1 MPTIYAKLLSETS
14 IDKNPPRSAV
24 IDGAFVCGTLPE
36 PYLNSQGW
44 YRLVETP
51 MPTARDGYHYE
62 FRFAYD
68 DESAPTAILKNW
80 IEVEN
85 PPPPP
90 RTFSKIKL
98 KGAIAEAGL
107 LDEFKA
113 MLETVEVKPGYT
125 AAEAFADAVTLDE
138 NHPDFKDAVALAQRE
153 LGIPPELV
161 ESILAASVAG

>member
-1 MPTIYAKLLSETS
+1 MTIYAKLLSETS

-85 PPPPP
+85 PPPGP
-90 RTFSKIKL
+90 RVFSKL
-98 KGAIAEAGL
+98 KIVSALMSANLWTEAKAYIEGAGL
-107 LDEFKA
+107 YDLYLA
-113 MLETVEVKPGYT
+113 
-125 AAEAFADAVTLDE
+125 AVTFREDNPYFKQGLTDLQDALGV
-138 NHPDFKDAVALAQRE
+138 PDVQ
-153 LGIPPELV
+153 V
-161 ESILAASVAG
+161 EEILAASVAD

>member
-14 IDKNPPRSAV
+14 IDRNPPRSAV

-51 MPTARDGYHYE
+51 MPTARDGYHY
-62 FRFAYD
+62 
-68 DESAPTAILKNW
+68 ILKNW

-138 NHPDFKDAVALAQRE
+138 NHPDFKNAVELAQRE
-153 LGIPPELV
+153 LGIPPDLV
-161 ESILAASVAG
+161 KRILAASVAG

>member
-1 MPTIYAKLLSETS
+1 MVEFVKLVSSTE
-14 IDKNPPRSAV
+14 IRRDVPKSAV
-24 IDGAFVCGTLPE
+24 IDGKFVCGTLPE

-44 YRLVETP
+44 YRLVDTP

-62 FRFAYD
+62 FRFTYD

-80 IEVEN
+80 VEVQD

-113 MLETVEVKPGYT
+113 MLEQIEVKPGYT

-138 NHPDFKDAVALAQRE
+138 DHPDFKDAVARAQRE
-153 LGIPPELV
+153 LGIPTELV
-161 ESILAASVAG
+161 KRILAASVAE

>member
-1 MPTIYAKLLSETS
+1 MIIYAKLLSETS
-14 IDKNPPRSAV
+14 IDRNPPRSAV

-107 LDEFKA
+107 LDE
-113 MLETVEVKPGYT
+113 
-125 AAEAFADAVTLDE
+125 

>member
-1 MPTIYAKLLSETS
+1 MTYAKLISETA
-14 IDKNPPRSAV
+14 IDRNPPRSAV
-24 IDGAFVCGTLPE
+24 IDGSFACGTLPRD
-36 PYLNSQGW
+36 YLATLGW
-44 YRLVETP
+44 YPLVETP
-51 MPTARDGYHYE
+51 SPAPDEGCHVEPRYAVDGGE
-62 FRFAYD
+62 IVQSWAQ
-68 DESAPTAILKNW
+68 I
-80 IEVEN
+80 EN
-85 PPPPP
+85 PPSPP

-153 LGIPPELV
+153 LGIPQELIDR
-161 ESILAASVAG
+161 ILAASVAG

>member
-1 MPTIYAKLLSETS
+1 MTIYAKLLSETS

-80 IEVEN
+80 VEVQN
-85 PPPPP
+85 PPDPP
-90 RTFSKIKL
+90 RTFSKYKL
-98 KGAIAEAGL
+98 KLAIADAGFLAEFEQL
-107 LDEFKA
+107 LA
-113 MLETVEVKPGYT
+113 SVEVRPGYSG
-125 AAEAFADAVTLDE
+125 AKAFADAVTLDE
-138 NHPDFKDAVALAQRE
+138 DNEKFNDAVKAVKQAF
-153 LGIPPELV
+153 GIPDAQV
-161 ESILAASVAG
+161 ETILAASVAG

>member
-1 MPTIYAKLLSETS
+1 MMPTIYAKLVSETS
-14 IDKNPPRSAV
+14 IRRDVPKSAV

-51 MPTARDGYHYE
+51 SPAP
-62 FRFAYD
+62 
-68 DESAPTAILKNW
+68 DEGCHVEPRYAVEGGDIRQSWAQ
-80 IEVEN
+80 VEN

-138 NHPDFKDAVALAQRE
+138 DHPDFKDAVALAQRE
-153 LGIPPELV
+153 LGIPQELIDR
-161 ESILAASVAG
+161 ILAASVAR

>member
-1 MPTIYAKLLSETS
+1 MPDIYAKLVSETS
-14 IDKNPPRSAV
+14 IRRDVPKSAV

-90 RTFSKIKL
+90 RVFSKL
-98 KGAIAEAGL
+98 KIVSALIAANLWDQAKAYIDGAGL
-107 LDEFKA
+107 YDLYLA
-113 MLETVEVKPGYT
+113 
-125 AAEAFADAVTLDE
+125 AVTFREDNPYFAQGLAALQAALGV
-138 NHPDFKDAVALAQRE
+138 PDVQ
-153 LGIPPELV
+153 V
-161 ESILAASVAG
+161 EEILAASVAD